1 MARSGCGTAM
11 LVLATIMG
19 PIVLVFLSVS
29 FATDHWLEFD
39 VNRGQLSPTIR
50 SDSET
55 SVVLARYTHT
65 RHRGLFRECYPG
77 NDTLFLENR
86 KATDEEIVDKYCF
99 YVRYEIPEKS
109 GGGDWSSEYKS
120 RIHLMRTNLALF
132 IIAIVA
138 FLMAYLFGLVLC
150 CWRQSKWAYIAGLMA
165 YIAAFSTAASIAFFH
180 GAEYLERNKIEDT
193 DPYMGLFYIKWQ
205 TSIQSAT
212 DRTYA
217 WSYILGW
224 VGMVLAALTATF
236 YSLAG
241 CFIGGERYEDKE
253 HLDKRSREYPLQLEP
268 PYAEYYHGYPR
279 GGYGYT
285 GPYLYDMD
293 ARQPLPA
300 LTYGPQ
306 PAPVNWQW
314 Q

>member
-1 MARSGCGTAM
+1 MAKSGCGTGM

-39 VNRGQLSPTIR
+39 VKRGSLTPTIR
-50 SDSET
+50 TNSENDMK
-55 SVVLARYTHT
+55 LARYTHT

-77 NDTLFLENR
+77 NDTKFLENR
-86 KATDEEIVDKYCF
+86 KATDEEIIDSYCF
-99 YVRYEIPEKS
+99 YVRYEIPEKA
-109 GGGDWSSEYKS
+109 GGGDWSDDYLA
-120 RIHLMRTNLALF
+120 RIHLLRTNLALF
-132 IIAIVA
+132 ILAIVA
-138 FLMAYLFGLVLC
+138 FLMAYMFGLVLC

-180 GAEYLERNKIEDT
+180 GAEYLERNKIEDE
-193 DPYMGLFYIKWQ
+193 DPYMGKFYISWDP
-205 TSIQSAT
+205 SIQNAT

-253 HLDKRSREYPLQLEP
+253 YLEKRSRDYPMQLEP
-268 PYAEYYHGYPR
+268 PYPEHYYGYPR
-279 GGYGYT
+279 YAYN

-293 ARQPLPA
+293 SRQPLPA
-300 LTYGPQ
+300 LTYGPE
-306 PAPVNWQW
+306 PAPANWQW
-314 Q
+314 R